1 MGKIAKLGSKPESYE
16 VPLQFDFFE
25 SDGRGI
31 TNTIAL
37 WDVAP
42 RGVFRMGSDKSAPDA
57 SVRVIKRTFNYGGVA
72 YNLALTPAIL
82 DRDGV
87 SITKYPSD
95 REQLVEEVVRQIAV
109 QRGRMHRDSNG
120 DIGVSFPMYQVY
132 KELIRTGHQLN
143 YTEIRDALIVLHSSK
158 IEIWRGTSKSKDVL
172 VSGTTFPMLALAGEG
187 GEGEITVTF
196 NWLIAKALMTLNFRQ
211 MDYELLMSLPGPIER
226 WLYRYFAHEM
236 LYFGKNSDERIFR
249 ASEIAE
255 SCGVVK
261 RSRIRDTFRRITR
274 ALGALQSSGII
285 SGVDSEPVKEGR
297 RIVDVEYRV
306 QLSSTFVRSL
316 RDADQAAVRMREDFK
331 VITGQE
337 PEGFVP
343 SSPEKRKAL
352 RDRRKQRSTSLRVAD

>member
-1 MGKIAKLGSKPESYE
+1 MAKIVKLASKPESYE

-25 SDGRGI
+25 SDGRGV

-42 RGVFRMGSDKSAPDA
+42 RGVYRVGNDTAPDA
-57 SVRVIKRTFNYGGVA
+57 SVRVIKRTFNYGGVS

-82 DRDGV
+82 ERDGV
-87 SITKYPSD
+87 SVTKYPSD

-143 YTEIRDALIVLHSSK
+143 YAEIREALIVLHSSK
-158 IEIWRGTSKSKDVL
+158 IEIWRGMSKSKDVL
-172 VSGTTFPMLALAGEG
+172 VSGTTFPMLALAGED
-187 GEGEITVTF
+187 GESEITVTF

-236 LYFGKNSDERIFR
+236 LYFGKNSNERVFR

-261 RSRIRDTFRRITR
+261 RSRIRDTFRRITQ
-274 ALGALQSSGII
+274 ALGGLLASGVL
-285 SGVDSEPVKEGR
+285 SKVDSEPVKDGR
-297 RIVDVEYRV
+297 RIEDVAYRV
-306 QLSSTFVRSL
+306 ELSAAFVRSL
-316 RDADQAAVRMREDFK
+316 RDADQAALRMREDFK
-331 VITGQE
+331 VIAGQE
-337 PEGFVP
+337 PEGFLP

-352 RDRRKQRSTSLRVAD
+352 RERRRARVTSLKTID